1 MKEQYAKQKIN
12 DGISLTQGDLKK
24 HELIDWNENNK
35 LNQVTKR
42 CLEFVKDRFSFEEY
56 LEERA

>member
-1 MKEQYAKQKIN
+1 MKEQFAKQKIN

-42 CLEFVKDRFSFEEY
+42 CLECVKDRFSFEEY
-56 LEERA
+56 LDERA

>member
-1 MKEQYAKQKIN
+1 MKEQFAKQKIN

-35 LNQVTKR
+35 LN
-42 CLEFVKDRFSFEEY
+42 
-56 LEERA
+56 